1 MNCFNGYA
9 RPISGGFHAML
20 RFAEDGQA
28 EPILGEGGKPIIFPT
43 ELEAQKAVTAHLLRY
58 FNGRFRRY
66 GETITSA
73 RAAAERIFVKGGK
86 VIPVER
92 RRA

>member
-1 MNCFNGYA
+1 MNHFAGFTQ
-9 RPISGGFHAML
+9 PVVGGHHAML

-28 EPILGEGGKPIIFPT
+28 EPVLGDGGKPIIFPT
-43 ELEAQKAVTAHLLRY
+43 ELDAQKAVTENLLRY
-58 FNGRFRRY
+58 FNGHLRRD

-73 RAAAERIFVKGGK
+73 RAEADRIFRKGGK

-92 RRA
+92 RQA